1 MTRRGLIHDEGPAL
15 GYEAALEAILSLV
28 GRRVDVTVMSA
39 DPLGV
44 VGEFAGELTRG
55 DDVRPPSRAA
65 GGEAFRFAVGT
76 ENSFSV
82 EARLFREAGW
92 VFSTHQSEASGSTST
107 RRCSSSTPRNKAR
120 RPTHDRRDL
129 RPDRGP
135 RGRGTQLRYDWMR
148 ERAKQRVEARVAAR
162 LLLTEDNGALTTR
175 LEARS
180 RFRPRQAYHRACS
193 RT

>member
-65 GGEAFRFAVGT
+65 EGEAFRFAVGT

-82 EARLFREAGW
+82 EACLFREAGW
-92 VFSTHQSEASGSTST
+92 VLLGTPKGSLRLYLGATVLQLDPEEQSSATD
-107 RRCSSSTPRNKAR
+107 A
-120 RPTHDRRDL
+120 
-129 RPDRGP
+129 
-135 RGRGTQLRYDWMR
+135 
-148 ERAKQRVEARVAAR
+148 
-162 LLLTEDNGALTTR
+162 
-175 LEARS
+175 
-180 RFRPRQAYHRACS
+180 
-193 RT
+193 

>member
-44 VGEFAGELTRG
+44 VGEFAGELARG

-92 VFSTHQSEASGSTST
+92 VFSTHQRKPPALP
-107 RRCSSSTPRNKAR
+107 RRDGAPARPRGTKLG
-120 RPTHDRRDL
+120 DRRM
-129 RPDRGP
+129 
-135 RGRGTQLRYDWMR
+135 T
-148 ERAKQRVEARVAAR
+148 AAIFG
-162 LLLTEDNGALTTR
+162 LIGVLVGVVLNCVMTGCGNV
-175 LEARS
+175 RS
-180 RFRPRQAYHRACS
+180 SAS
-193 RT
+193 RHA